1 MREEE
6 QQSGGVS
13 SSTHRRRSL
22 VDDVGSGRATAHET
36 FEEVVE
42 ASGILDDR
50 PPVEHGESGHSFYT
64 VQPMQLLSWHPRA
77 YLFPKFID
85 ESMCKHVI
93 RLAESRLRPSG
104 LALKKGDTLSST
116 REIRTSQ
123 GTFLSRMEDK
133 DGVLAFIEDKIG
145 AIWWG
150 GSL

>member
-6 QQSGGVS
+6 QQNGGVS
-13 SSTHRRRSL
+13 SSTHRRSL